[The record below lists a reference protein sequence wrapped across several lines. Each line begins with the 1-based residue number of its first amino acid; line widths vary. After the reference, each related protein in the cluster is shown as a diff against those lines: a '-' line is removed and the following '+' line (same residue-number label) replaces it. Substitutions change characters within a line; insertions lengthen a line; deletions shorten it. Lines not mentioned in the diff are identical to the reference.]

1 MSAPA
6 LQTDLFS
13 SISQKDH
20 LHLFDRGEPRYDR
33 ITELLG
39 YKRNDVAAA
48 TGLKPDKIRH
58 DAKMPVELR
67 ERLNEWAVIL
77 NLVGEYFQDQQ
88 RVILWLQTSNP
99 LLGDVSPR
107 DMIRVGRYKK
117 LLKFVQTALSDNRR

>member
-1 MSAPA
+1 
-6 LQTDLFS
+6 
-13 SISQKDH
+13 
-20 LHLFDRGEPRYDR
+20 
-33 ITELLG
+33 
-39 YKRNDVAAA
+39 
-48 TGLKPDKIRH
+48 
-58 DAKMPVELR
+58 MPLELR